1 MFPIINTSKFFKTKT
16 DIYSQTTTT
25 ATTTI
30 LKKCKN
36 VSGGVFSQIFL
47 RKYSCSDEFN
57 YYDVLN
63 AKLSDDRIYV
73 TFEDKIIGL
82 CSGTWDWVKSVH
94 ISKDVHSFNVIF
106 EKLDQFTM
114 HVRTIRNIEID
125 EEIIAWFSDDIIYSM
140 GLTHL
145 SPINIQGKHINTLI

>member
-1 MFPIINTSKFFKTKT
+1 MFPIINTSKFFKTDSNIFSSK
-16 DIYSQTTTT
+16 IS
-25 ATTTI
+25 
-30 LKKCKN
+30 KN
-36 VSGGVFSQIFL
+36 YQNSSGGVFSQIFL

-63 AKLSDDRIYV
+63 AKLSDDKIYV

-82 CSGTWDWVKSVH
+82 CSGAWDWVKSVQ
-94 ISKDVHSFNVIF
+94 IAKDVHSFNVII

-114 HVRTIRNIEID
+114 HVRTMRNIEID
-125 EEIIAWFSDDIIYSM
+125 EEIIAWFSDDILYTM

-145 SPINIQGKHINTLI
+145 SPINIQGKTIKK